1 MLGQTL
7 LCLGELSRARE
18 ELDRAIAVY
27 DPQQH
32 RPQVTLAEQD
42 PGVVCLAQGAHA
54 LWYLGYAEQARQRSQ
69 AALALA
75 RELAHPFSLVW
86 ALNSVA
92 SLHGLRREYRIALDY
107 AESSVALAT
116 EQGFAQWGA
125 QGVVLRGWAHAMLG
139 QADAG
144 IVQIQHGMVAY
155 QSTGA
160 ALLQPFFLVLLA
172 EVYHRAGQAT
182 AGLQVL
188 ADALDVVDSTAE
200 RIYEAEIHRLQG
212 ELLLTQGSTGH
223 TCTEAERCLQ
233 KALATARGQQAR
245 SLEFRA
251 AISLSRLWW
260 QQGRQDDASRLLQET
275 YGWFTEGFDTA
286 DLQEVQTLLGRL
298 QS

>member
-1 MLGQTL
+1 
-7 LCLGELSRARE
+7 
-18 ELDRAIAVY
+18 
-27 DPQQH
+27 
-32 RPQVTLAEQD
+32 
-42 PGVVCLAQGAHA
+42 
-54 LWYLGYAEQARQRSQ
+54 
-69 AALALA
+69 
-75 RELAHPFSLVW
+75 
-86 ALNSVA
+86 
-92 SLHGLRREYRIALDY
+92 
-107 AESSVALAT
+107 
-116 EQGFAQWGA
+116 
-125 QGVVLRGWAHAMLG
+125 
-139 QADAG
+139 
-144 IVQIQHGMVAY
+144 
-155 QSTGA
+155 
-160 ALLQPFFLVLLA
+160 
-172 EVYHRAGQAT
+172 
-182 AGLQVL
+182 VL